1 MKKMV
6 KMTIWM
12 PVQMKANLDKFS
24 KKTGLNLSDTIRR
37 AIDSYIIDSYIA
49 APVSSRV
56 KTKGEKENGCQS
68 KNLQE
73 SQKQIVYQK

>member
-1 MKKMV
+1 
-6 KMTIWM
+6 
-12 PVQMKANLDKFS
+12 MKANLDKFS

-37 AIDSYIIDSYIA
+37 AIDSYIA